1 MDELARIAE
10 GLARIENPRGLLEG
24 LFAHA
29 PVGFQIYNAAGQSL
43 LVNQAFLQL
52 FGSAPPPEYS
62 ILKDEIAERNG
73 LSSLI
78 RRAFAGE
85 TIQLPAI
92 WYDPRELKHVEVHEG
107 RRVAIEISIFP
118 LRDASGSV
126 PFVALF
132 HKDVTE
138 RETLGEALRQSQKLE
153 AVGRLAGG
161 VAHDFNNLL
170 TIMQGY
176 LEVLQDVD
184 EPRRSTVREIARAAD
199 RAARLTQQLLAFSRR
214 QLLQPRVVDLN
225 AEVAELGISLL
236 RLIGEHIEL
245 KTLLAPD
252 LGHILVDPG
261 QLGQVLLNL
270 SVNAADAMPQG
281 GRLLI
286 ETKNVDLRPE
296 DAPRHPDLKPG
307 AYVLLAVTDTGAGMD
322 ESTKRRIFEPFFTT
336 KELGRG
342 TGLGLATVYGI
353 VNQSGGAIEVSSE
366 PGSGS
371 CFRLYFPRTDAPI
384 EKPAPAPSA
393 PRGGRETILVVE
405 DEEPLR
411 QLVSLVLRK
420 AGYTVI
426 EAADG
431 EKALAAARAH
441 RGPLHLLVTDVIMPG
456 MSGRDLAD
464 EMSALLPETKILFV
478 SGYTDDA
485 LVPQGRLDPGK
496 EFLAKPF
503 TPPVLIHKVRQV
515 LDAARP

>member
-10 GLARIENPRGLLEG
+10 GLAKIENPRGLLEG

-62 ILKDEIAERNG
+62 IFKDEIAERNG
-73 LSSLI
+73 VSPLI

-85 TIQLPAI
+85 TIQLPPV
-92 WYDPRELKHVEVHEG
+92 WYDPRELKHVEIREG

-118 LRDASGSV
+118 LKDASGKV
-126 PFVALF
+126 DFVALF

-138 RETLGEALRQSQKLE
+138 RESLGEALRQSQKLE

-170 TIMQGY
+170 TLMQGY
-176 LEVLQDVD
+176 LEFLKDVD
-184 EPRRSTVREIARAAD
+184 EPHRGTVAEISRAAD

-214 QLLQPRVVDLN
+214 QVLQPRVVDLN
-225 AEVAELGISLL
+225 AEVTELGKSLL

-245 KTLLAPD
+245 KSLLAPD

-261 QLGQVLLNL
+261 QLGQVLINL
-270 SVNAADAMPQG
+270 SVNARDAMPQG
-281 GRLLI
+281 GRLLF
-286 ETKNVDLRPE
+286 ETKNVDVRPE
-296 DAPRHPDLKPG
+296 DARHADLKPG
-307 AYVLLAVTDTGAGMD
+307 AYVLLSVTDTGVGMD
-322 ESTKRRIFEPFFTT
+322 EGTKRQIFEPFFTT
-336 KELGRG
+336 KEKGRG

-353 VNQSGGAIEVSSE
+353 VKQSGGAIEVSSE

-371 CFRLYFPRTDAPI
+371 CFKLYFPRTDAPV
-384 EKPAPAPSA
+384 EKPAPAPA
-393 PRGGRETILVVE
+393 PVRGGRETILVVE

-411 QLVSLVLRK
+411 HLVTLILRHS
-420 AGYTVI
+420 GYTVM
-426 EAADG
+426 EAVDG
-431 EKALAAARAH
+431 EKALDTVKSHGGA
-441 RGPLHLLVTDVIMPG
+441 LHLLLTDVIMPG
-456 MSGRDLAD
+456 MSGPDLAD
-464 EMSALLPETKILFV
+464 EMAALRPETKVLFV

-485 LVPQGRLDPGK
+485 VVGTQ
-496 EFLAKPF
+496 FLAKPF
-503 TPPVLIHKVRQV
+503 APPDLLQKVRQV
-515 LDAARP
+515 LDAPRP